1 MIRLSIEE
9 FDRTAVNKQVL
20 EDLIQTAQEGQRD
33 LEFLQLPIQGQDQI
47 QQKNQCT
54 QIKFESKNSKFQKK
68 TAKTRNWN
76 SEIIKNKIIMTFPT
90 QTKTGMVSTL
100 SATKQ
105 LNLLTALVTKDA
117 TQNKKNLLAR
127 KYLANANQAV
137 PIRQPFN
144 NQSKKVKDKMTNT
157 LSFRKV

>member
-1 MIRLSIEE
+1 
-9 FDRTAVNKQVL
+9 
-20 EDLIQTAQEGQRD
+20 
-33 LEFLQLPIQGQDQI
+33 
-47 QQKNQCT
+47 
-54 QIKFESKNSKFQKK
+54 
-68 TAKTRNWN
+68 
-76 SEIIKNKIIMTFPT
+76 MTFPT